1 MKKKKAFIHLSDL
14 HVAATTRAGSV
25 DNSARANKTWLIA
38 QSDEDNH
45 DYIQVFCDYIKQKL
59 IECELY
65 LIVSGD
71 VADSSEKIE
80 YDCAK
85 QFLQKI
91 MDQLGIPKNQVLIVP
106 GNHDI
111 NRHECE
117 HAALNDNSKKAYE
130 FHTEKYSSYSSFY
143 NSLLG
148 KLFPDEK
155 AIVDHMAVDDEK
167 LLFVGVNSNYKLA
180 YSDGY
185 GAVDVDS
192 FKEEMKVL
200 DSQYPEYSKIA
211 VFHHNITTNYENNSS
226 HHGSFEKDERLRFL
240 KALESFG
247 FKCALY
253 GNEHTRS
260 SEYESLDGMFFS
272 DPGSFGLKE
281 PAPTFKIYNLEYG
294 DVKTSLVQSLI
305 LLSNANKKNESVFGQ
320 WVEQLIADTTEVKEF
335 ILREKPSDTNS
346 MSDPLPNSNGDN
358 TDKTANTTSNAT
370 STLSTDTSFQDLM
383 IGILKKNNLFHQG
396 HFHWGKSSR
405 SLNWIDTITLLS
417 SREYFKHI
425 RNELIRFI
433 NANKIEYDFVL
444 GVGMEGNI
452 LSAPLFGSGCPYTY
466 LPYSYRYDEANDCE
480 KNMCVSNDGRYK
492 KVLVLTDVVH
502 QGRMLRSILEDK
514 EKDFFSKVEQINIL
528 SLFYTGGK
536 KIGDMPEGLH
546 EMQEKVKYYALMNM
560 EVGKC
565 PYGNDYAEK
574 CANYNHRLCEVFKF
588 YNEG

>member
-14 HVAATTRAGSV
+14 HVAAKTRAGGV
-25 DNSARANKTWLIA
+25 DNSGRANKTWLVA
-38 QSDEDNH
+38 QSDAENH
-45 DYIQVFCDYIKQKL
+45 DYIQVFCDYVKHKFK
-59 IECELY
+59 ESELY

-71 VADSSEKIE
+71 VADCSEKIE

-91 MDQLGIPKNQVLIVP
+91 MDQLGIPKKQVLIVP

-117 HAALNDNSKKAYE
+117 HAARKDDSKKDYE
-130 FHTEKYSSYSSFY
+130 FHTEKYSFYSVFF
-143 NSLLG
+143 NDLL
-148 KLFPDEK
+148 KKPFPAQK
-155 AIVDHMAVDDEK
+155 SIVDYMAVDDEK
-167 LLFVGVNSNYKLA
+167 LLFVGVNSNYKIG

-185 GAVDVDS
+185 GAVDVDG
-192 FKEEMKVL
+192 FKEEMKAL
-200 DSQYPEYSKIA
+200 DSQFQGYCKIA
-211 VFHHNITTNYENNSS
+211 VFHHNITTNYEKDPS

-240 KALESFG
+240 RALESLG

-260 SEYESLDGMFFS
+260 SEFDFPDHIYYS

-281 PAPTFKIYNLEYG
+281 PAPTFKIYSLVVN
-294 DVKTSLVQSLI
+294 DVKTSLVQSLV
-305 LLSNANKKNESVFGQ
+305 LLSNANKKDESVFGQ
-320 WVEQLIADTTEVKEF
+320 WIEQSIDDTTEVKEF
-335 ILREKPSDTNS
+335 VLREKPSVTS
-346 MSDPLPNSNGDN
+346 IISDPLPDAYGYNTGKTTNTAFDTTSTPP
-358 TDKTANTTSNAT
+358 TDK
-370 STLSTDTSFQDLM
+370 SFQELM
-383 IGILKKNNLFHQG
+383 MVIMKRDKLFHQG
-396 HFHWGKSSR
+396 HFHWGDSSR

-433 NANKIEYDFVL
+433 NANKVDYDFVL
-444 GVGMEGNI
+444 GIGMEGNI
-452 LSAPLFGSGCPYTY
+452 LSTPLFGSGSPYSY

-480 KNMCVSNDGRYK
+480 KNMCVSNDGSYK
-492 KVLVLTDVVH
+492 KVLVVTDVVN
-502 QGRMLRSILEDK
+502 QGRMLRSIFEDK
-514 EKDFFSKVEQINIL
+514 EKGFFDKVEQINIL

-536 KIGDMPEGLH
+536 KIGDKPEGLC
-546 EMQEKVKYYALMNM
+546 EMKAKVNFYALMDL

-565 PYGNDYAEK
+565 PYGYDFAEK
-574 CANYNHRLCEVFKF
+574 CSNYNHRLCEVFKF

>member
-14 HVAATTRAGSV
+14 HVAALTRAGSV
-25 DNSARANKTWLIA
+25 DNSVRANKTWLID

-71 VADSSEKIE
+71 VSDSSEKIE

-91 MDQLGIPKNQVLIVP
+91 MDQLDIPKNQLLIIP

-117 HAALNDNSKKAYE
+117 HAARNDNSKKAYE
-130 FHTEKYSSYSSFY
+130 FHAEKYSSYSAFY
-143 NSLLG
+143 NSLFG
-148 KLFPDEK
+148 KPFPAEK
-155 AIVDHMAVDDEK
+155 AIVNHMAVDDEK

-200 DSQYPEYSKIA
+200 DSKFPGYSKIA
-211 VFHHNITTNYENNSS
+211 VFHHNITTNYEKNPS

-240 KALESFG
+240 RALESLG

-260 SEYESLDGMFFS
+260 SEYDSPDGMFFS

-281 PAPTFKIYNLEYG
+281 PAPTFKIYYLDYG
-294 DVKTSLVQSLI
+294 DDKTSLVQSLI

-320 WVEQLIADTTEVKEF
+320 WVEQLIEDTTEVKEF
-335 ILREKPSDTNS
+335 VLREKPSVTNS
-346 MSDPLPNSNGDN
+346 TSDPLPEANGDN
-358 TDKTANTTSNAT
+358 IDKTANTTSNAT

-383 IGILKKNNLFHQG
+383 MVIMKREKLFHQG
-396 HFHWGKSSR
+396 HFHWGISSR

-433 NANKIEYDFVL
+433 NSNKIEYDFVL

-452 LSAPLFGSGCPYTY
+452 LSAPLFGSGYPYTY
-466 LPYSYRYDEANDCE
+466 LPYSYRYNEANACE
-480 KNMCVSNDGRYK
+480 KNMCVSNDGSYK
-492 KVLVLTDVVH
+492 KVLVVTDVVN
-502 QGRMLRSILEDK
+502 QGRMLKSIFEDK
-514 EKDFFSKVEQINIL
+514 EKEFFSKVDQINIL

-536 KIGDMPEGLH
+536 KIENLPEGLH
-546 EMQEKVKYYALMNM
+546 EMKKKVVFYALMNM
-560 EVGKC
+560 EVGRC
-565 PYGNDYAEK
+565 PYGHDYAEK
-574 CANYNHRLCEVFKF
+574 CANYNHCLCEVFKF
-588 YNEG
+588 YNER